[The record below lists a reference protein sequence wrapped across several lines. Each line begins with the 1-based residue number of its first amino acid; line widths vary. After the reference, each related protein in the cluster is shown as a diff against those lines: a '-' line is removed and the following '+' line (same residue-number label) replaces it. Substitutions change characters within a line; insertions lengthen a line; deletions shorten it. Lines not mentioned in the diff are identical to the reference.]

1 MERKVIQIE
10 VERASE
16 YNHTT
21 LFALCEDGT
30 LWMHEFAR
38 EEDWHWKRIK
48 GIPERVGTGAGRALE
63 KLEWH
68 PKNVRKRTER
78 KTDGKEE

>member
-1 MERKVIQIE
+1 MSYRGRISSCEGSSAVGSPNRMERKVIQIA

-30 LWMHEFAR
+30 MWLHEFDR
-38 EEDWHWKRIK
+38 QEDWHWTRIK
-48 GIPERVGTGAGRALE
+48 GIPE
-63 KLEWH
+63 
-68 PKNVRKRTER
+68 VRR
-78 KTDGKEE
+78 KEVEG

>member
-30 LWMHEFAR
+30 VWMHEFMR
-38 EEDWHWKRIK
+38 HPDDWHWKRIK
-48 GIPERVGTGAGRALE
+48 GIPEREGASAFGRSVE
-63 KLEWH
+63 KLGME
-68 PKNVRKRTER
+68 T
-78 KTDGKEE
+78 

>member
-1 MERKVIQIE
+1 MERKVIQIA

-30 LWMHEFAR
+30 VWMHEFDR
-38 EEDWHWKRIK
+38 QEDWHWTRIK
-48 GIPERVGTGAGRALE
+48 GISE
-63 KLEWH
+63 
-68 PKNVRKRTER
+68 VRR
-78 KTDGKEE
+78 KED